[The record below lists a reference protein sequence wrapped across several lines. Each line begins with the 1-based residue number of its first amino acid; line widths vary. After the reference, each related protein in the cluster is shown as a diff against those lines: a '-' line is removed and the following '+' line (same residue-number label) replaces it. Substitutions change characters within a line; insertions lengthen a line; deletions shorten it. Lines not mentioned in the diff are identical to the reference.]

1 MKDRESIRLKEYN
14 YSKSGFYYIT
24 INVQDKICLFGKIRE
39 SKMILNK
46 AGFMIERLYN
56 NLTNRFSNIK
66 LHEYIIMPNHMHC
79 IIEITDPMSVG
90 ATLVVAHNSTTTA
103 HDNKMDIHNNKT
115 YAHNKTTPNNPIL
128 SKNTSV
134 TFDSKQ
140 TGMKHTITK
149 RATTRVAPTKY
160 GYTIGNIIG
169 AFKSLTT
176 IEYIKMVK
184 NKVVLPFDGK
194 LWQRG
199 FHDHIIRN
207 QKDFDRIRE
216 YIINNPLNWK
226 KDINFIM

>member
-1 MKDRESIRLKEYN
+1 MKDRESIRLKEYD

-24 INVQDKICLFGKIRE
+24 NNIQDKICLFGKIRD

-79 IIEITDPMSVG
+79 VIEITNPIPVG
-90 ATLVVAHNSTTTA
+90 ATLVVAHNKIIHVHT
-103 HDNKMDIHNNKT
+103 DINPTRNNT
-115 YAHNKTTPNNPIL
+115 L
-128 SKNTSV
+128 
-134 TFDSKQ
+134 
-140 TGMKHTITK
+140 TGRT
-149 RATTRVAPTKY
+149 TTRVAPTKY
-160 GYTIGNIIG
+160 IYTIGGIIG

-184 NKVVLPFDGK
+184 NKTAFPFEGK
-194 LWQRG
+194 LWQRN
-199 FHDHIIRN
+199 FHDHVIRN
-207 QKDFDRIRE
+207 QNAFDRIQE

-226 KDINFIM
+226 KDINKITKKGS